1 MGSERS
7 VSKLS
12 GKGEGGRRASRAES
26 STAKDLPVLSFATAR
41 AWSEWLAT
49 HHASSRGL
57 WLKIAKKGAG
67 SASVTYS
74 ETIDGALAWGWIDGQ
89 KGRFNDVWWLQRFT
103 PRTAKSAWSKINRA
117 KVEALIANGRME
129 APGLAEVERAK
140 RDGRWGRAYDGARS
154 SSMPADLIAAFA
166 RNARARAFFD
176 TLDGANRYAILYRVQ
191 TAKKPETRAERITRF
206 VALCARHETIHP
218 RRQTKS
224 GARSRGASK
233 KARTKE

>member
-49 HHASSRGL
+49 YHASSRGL

-74 ETIDGALAWGWIDGQ
+74 EAIDGALAWGWIDGQ

-117 KVEALIANGRME
+117 KVEALIAAGTME

-154 SSMPADLIAAFA
+154 SSVPADLIAAFA
-166 RNARARAFFD
+166 RNARARAFFE

-191 TAKKPETRAERITRF
+191 MAKKPETRAERITRF
-206 VALCARHETIHP
+206 VAMCARGETIHP
-218 RRQTKS
+218 K
-224 GARSRGASK
+224 AK
-233 KARTKE
+233 KK

>member
-12 GKGEGGRRASRAES
+12 GKGEGGRRAPAES

-49 HHASSRGL
+49 RHASSRGL

-67 SASVTYS
+67 TVSVTYS
-74 ETIDGALAWGWIDGQ
+74 EAIDGALAWGWIDGQ

-117 KVEALIANGRME
+117 KVEALIANGKME
-129 APGLAEVERAK
+129 APGLAEMERAK
-140 RDGRWGRAYDGARS
+140 RDGRWDRAYDGARS
-154 SSMPADLIAAFA
+154 SSVPADLIAAFA
-166 RNARARAFFD
+166 RNARARAFFE
-176 TLDGANRYAILYRVQ
+176 TLDATNRYAILYRVQ

-218 RRQTKS
+218 RRKTKS
-224 GARSRGASK
+224 GAHSREVSK
-233 KARTKE
+233 KARAKE